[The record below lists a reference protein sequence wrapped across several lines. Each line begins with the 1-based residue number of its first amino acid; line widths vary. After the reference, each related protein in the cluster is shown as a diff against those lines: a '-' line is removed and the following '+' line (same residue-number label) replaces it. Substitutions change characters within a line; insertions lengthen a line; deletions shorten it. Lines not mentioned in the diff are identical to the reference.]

1 MPTKL
6 LYRAFPF
13 IGAFW
18 RRYPLRLTLL
28 LGGRQAELFHAG
40 QLIPEDAKW
49 ATGDHSLL
57 DTLLMSNLASEDPE
71 SIAQCFALISEFGSL
86 NSAL

>member
-1 MPTKL
+1 MPAKV

-40 QLIPEDAKW
+40 RLIHEDAKW
-49 ATGDHSLL
+49 GTGDHSLL
-57 DTLLMSNLASEDPE
+57 DTLLMYNLRTLSQLPSASP
-71 SIAQCFALISEFGSL
+71 SSL